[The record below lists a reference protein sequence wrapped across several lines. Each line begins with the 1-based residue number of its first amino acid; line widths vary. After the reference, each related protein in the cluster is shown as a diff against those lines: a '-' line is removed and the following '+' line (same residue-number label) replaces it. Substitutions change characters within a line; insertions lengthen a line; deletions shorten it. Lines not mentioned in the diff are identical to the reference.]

1 MKKYEKEEKVVL
13 LQGYEALFIASH
25 PQGAPRLLLGEIKRF
40 LKNQTFDGT
49 ADSNQFNCVISEPQN
64 IEWIMNQ
71 NWIVNFEQFCEL
83 RPDELSEIISNTKDE
98 FLDKIADFNAQDKA
112 FRDENFAAVGEL
124 IEQKRHQVLSLEL
137 MLQYLKGEVS
147 FTFSPVEEPIFPVY
161 YDVFKDDDAP
171 SSEPHHSEP
180 HRSRP
185 HRSKRRKG
193 FFASIFHKKTKR
205 HA

>member
-1 MKKYEKEEKVVL
+1 MKLFKEEEKVVL

-25 PQGAPRLLLGEIKRF
+25 PQGAPRLLLGEIKSF

-49 ADSNQFNCVISEPQN
+49 VDSNQFNCVISEPQN

-98 FLDKIADFNAQDKA
+98 FLGKIAEFNAQDKA

-137 MLQYLKGEVS
+137 MLRYLKGEVD
-147 FTFSPVEEPIFPVY
+147 FIFYPVEEPVLPEY
-161 YDVFKDDDAP
+161 YDVFKDDDMP
-171 SSEPHHSEP
+171 DPEPQ
-180 HRSRP
+180 RP
-185 HRSKRRKG
+185 RPRRPRRRKG
-193 FFASIFHKKTKR
+193 FFASIFRKNKAVKHR
-205 HA
+205 A

>member
-1 MKKYEKEEKVVL
+1 MKLFKEEEKVVL

-25 PQGAPRLLLGEIKRF
+25 PQGAPRLLLGEIKSF

-49 ADSNQFNCVISEPQN
+49 VDSNQFNCVISEPQN

-98 FLDKIADFNAQDKA
+98 FLGKIAEFNAQDKA

-137 MLQYLKGEVS
+137 MLRYLKGEVN
-147 FTFSPVEEPIFPVY
+147 FIFYPVEEPVLPEY
-161 YDVFKDDDAP
+161 YDVFKDDDMP
-171 SSEPHHSEP
+171 DPEPQ
-180 HRSRP
+180 RSRP
-185 HRSKRRKG
+185 RRPRRRKG

>member
-1 MKKYEKEEKVVL
+1 MKLFKEKENVVL
-13 LQGYEALFIASH
+13 LQGYEAVYLASH
-25 PQGAPRLLLGEIKRF
+25 PQGVPELLLRELRDFIKNHAF
-40 LKNQTFDGT
+40 SGA

-64 IEWIMNQ
+64 IKWLMDQ
-71 NWIVNFEQFCEL
+71 CWIVDFDGFAEIG
-83 RPDELSEIISNTKDE
+83 PDIMSEIISDTKDE
-98 FLDKIADFNAQDKA
+98 FLNKIAEFNSQDKA

-137 MLQYLKGEVS
+137 MLRYLKGEVD
-147 FTFSPVEEPIFPVY
+147 FIFYPVEEPVLPEY
-161 YDVFKDDDAP
+161 YDVFKDDDMP
-171 SSEPHHSEP
+171 DPEP

-185 HRSKRRKG
+185 HRPRRRKG